1 MSDDG
6 FMEKINKQQKATEN
20 QRCGSSFTSSEQ
32 GGSIAIF
39 KKWISRGRH
48 C

>member
-6 FMEKINKQQKATEN
+6 VTEKNNKQQKATEN
-20 QRCGSSFTSSEQ
+20 QGCGSSFKSSEQ
-32 GGSIAIF
+32 GGSVAIF